1 MERITPL
8 QESHMG
14 TAKWINYEAFTCV
27 PLKKFVIT
35 HRSLKKLTAHIC
47 HRSELLCSPS
57 HSIRI
62 PFIFH
67 RLEVLTSGSGQSKS
81 L

>member
-14 TAKWINYEAFTCV
+14 TAKWINYCDNMSQY
-27 PLKKFVIT
+27 IMN
-35 HRSLKKLTAHIC
+35 
-47 HRSELLCSPS
+47 
-57 HSIRI
+57 I
-62 PFIFH
+62 PFEPSNSTPSIEIYKACFI
-67 RLEVLTSGSGQSKS
+67 LGIQTFVYIDQQLVY

>member
-35 HRSLKKLTAHIC
+35 HKPLKKLTVDKC
-47 HRSELLCSPS
+47 HCSKLLCLTR
-57 HSIRI
+57 HSVHVLFVFR
-62 PFIFH
+62 
-67 RLEVLTSGSGQSKS
+67 RLVALTGGTGQ
-81 L
+81 